1 MNARLFFALFLLC
14 RIIPLHAQIGMDS
27 IQSLLNH
34 PQQPTDRL
42 VAYSYLSEYYYFAS
56 KPDSALYY
64 SKVGLDLA
72 AKTDSAHRDS
82 MYYEA
87 YLPLLN
93 NAAFISQKQ
102 GKIYEAIQL
111 YTRSIDEIKY
121 ARPGQRDGITQLNL
135 GILYRELGENELAE
149 KYLRRAAEEAS
160 GKNKTVM
167 ANAQMAIAK
176 IYVGE
181 GRTAETIKICTE
193 ALKIYSELGNYIGCG
208 RTYYLFGLA
217 YLRKNNPDE
226 AMRQFRLALG
236 HLKKENYLSDISDVY
251 TEMARLMENR
261 GNDSALYYARAAYA
275 AGRAVGFPLALRN
288 AAELLSNQFAKRKQF
303 DSAWQYQQVFRQM
316 SDSLRSGDVT
326 RLVVREQLRADM
338 EAKLTAEKAEREKQ
352 DAITQEKLKRSS
364 IITYASLG
372 GVLLLL
378 ALLYI
383 AFRSYNT
390 KKKANLEISAQKKIV
405 EEKNREVLD
414 SIQYARRIQHALL
427 PAAEKIR
434 EKFTE
439 SFILFLPR
447 DIVSGDFFWTA
458 SSAQHGNY
466 LAVCDSTGHGVPGAF
481 VSLLNISYLNE
492 AVNEKNSAAPGEV
505 FNYVRAKLI
514 GQLGEY
520 DSQDGMDGILFRL
533 HPQHPYQLEYAAA
546 NNVPLIIRDGQ
557 LIELEKD
564 RMPIGKSHYH
574 DQSFN
579 TFRYTLRPG
588 DLVIAYT
595 DGYADQFGGA
605 NGKKFRYKALNE
617 LLIRNAALPPAEI
630 CKTLEEQF
638 RAWKG
643 ELEQVDDVLVI
654 GFKVS

>member
-1 MNARLFFALFLLC
+1 ML
-14 RIIPLHAQIGMDS
+14 
-27 IQSLLNH
+27 
-34 PQQPTDRL
+34 
-42 VAYSYLSEYYYFAS
+42 AYGYLSEYYYFAS
-56 KPDSALYY
+56 KPDSALYF
-64 SKVGLDLA
+64 SRAGLELA
-72 AKTDSAHRDS
+72 SGTDTAARDS
-82 MYYEA
+82 LFFEA

-102 GKIYEAIQL
+102 GKIYEAIKL
-111 YTRSIDEIKY
+111 YSRGIEEIKH
-121 ARPGQRDGITQLNL
+121 ARPNQRDGIMQLNL

-149 KYLRRAAEEAS
+149 KYLRKSAEEAS

-176 IYVGE
+176 IYLGE
-181 GRTAETIKICTE
+181 GRTAETIKICSE
-193 ALKIYSELGNYIGCG
+193 ALKIYAEMGNNIGCG
-208 RTYYLFGLA
+208 RTYHLFGLA
-217 YLRKNNPDE
+217 YLKKNNPDE
-226 AMRQFRLALG
+226 AMRQFRLALI

-251 TEMARLMENR
+251 AEMARLMQTR

-275 AGRAVGFPLALRN
+275 AGRAVGFPLVLRN
-288 AAELLSNQFAKRKQF
+288 ASELLSNEFAKHKQY

-316 SDSLRSGDVT
+316 GDSLRSGDVT

-338 EAKLTAEKAEREKQ
+338 EAKLNAEKAEREKQ

-364 IITYASLG
+364 IIMYASLG

-427 PAAEKIR
+427 PAADKIR
-434 EKFTE
+434 ERFTG

-447 DIVSGDFFWTA
+447 DIVSGDFFWT
-458 SSAQHGNY
+458 SSASLNGNY

-492 AVNEKNSAAPGEV
+492 AVNEKNIEAPGDV
-505 FNYVRAKLI
+505 FNYVRSKLI
-514 GQLGEY
+514 SQLHEY
-520 DSQDGMDGILFRL
+520 ESQDGMDGILFRL
-533 HPQHPYQLEYAAA
+533 HPQQPYMLEYAAA
-546 NNVPLIIRDGQ
+546 NNVPVIIRDGQ
-557 LIELEKD
+557 VIELEKD

-574 DQSFN
+574 DASFT

-595 DGYADQFGGA
+595 DGYADQFGGP

-617 LLIRNAALPPAEI
+617 LLLRNAALPPAEI
-630 CKTLEEQF
+630 CKLLEEQF
-638 RAWKG
+638 RTWKG

-654 GFKVS
+654 GFTVA

>member
-1 MNARLFFALFLLC
+1 MNARLLFVLFLLC
-14 RIIPLHAQIGMDS
+14 RIIPLHAQISMDS
-27 IQSLLNH
+27 IMTLLNH
-34 PQQPTDRL
+34 PVKPTDKL
-42 VAYSYLSEYYYFAS
+42 VAYGYLSEQYYFGS
-56 KPDSALYY
+56 KPDSALYFCMT
-64 SKVGLDLA
+64 GLELA
-72 AKTDSAHRDS
+72 ARTDTAQRDS

-111 YTRSIDEIKY
+111 YTRSIDEMRHASPK
-121 ARPGQRDGITQLNL
+121 QRDGTTLLNL
-135 GILYRELGENELAE
+135 GNLYRELGENELAE
-149 KYLRRAAEEAS
+149 KFLRRAAEEAS
-160 GKNKTVM
+160 GKNKTVT
-167 ANAQMAIAK
+167 ANAQMAIGK
-176 IYVGE
+176 IYVSE
-181 GRTAETIKICTE
+181 GRTAETRRICNE
-193 ALKIYSELGNYIGCG
+193 ALRFYTELGNHIGCG
-208 RTYYLFGLA
+208 RTYYLFGVA
-217 YLRKNNPDE
+217 YLRENKMDE
-226 AMRQFRLALG
+226 AMKQFRLALG
-236 HLKKENYLSDISDVY
+236 FMQKENQLADLSDVY
-251 TEMARLMENR
+251 TEIARVMQSS
-261 GNDSALYYARAAYA
+261 GNDSALFYARAAYA
-275 AGRAVGFPLALRN
+275 AGRAVGFPMALRN
-288 AAELLSNQFAKRKQF
+288 ASELLSNEFAKRKQF

-364 IITYASLG
+364 IIMYASLG

-390 KKKANLEISAQKKIV
+390 KRKANLEISAQKKIV

-414 SIQYARRIQHALL
+414 SIQYARRIQQALL

-458 SSAQHGNY
+458 SSAQNGNY

-492 AVNEKNSAAPGEV
+492 AVNEKNSAEPGAV
-505 FNYVRAKLI
+505 FNYVRSKLI
-514 GQLGEY
+514 SQLSEY
-520 DSQDGMDGILFRL
+520 DSQDGMDGILFRI
-533 HPQHPYQLEYAAA
+533 HPQQPYLLEYAAA

-574 DQSFN
+574 DGSFT
-579 TFRYTLRPG
+579 TFRYTLCPG
-588 DLVIAYT
+588 DVVIAYT

-617 LLIRNAALPPAEI
+617 LLLRNAALSPADL
-630 CKTLEEQF
+630 CKTLEHEF

-643 ELEQVDDVLVI
+643 NLEQVDDVLVI
-654 GFKVS
+654 GFKVV